1 MYLPRLIGSGVGFWA
16 IAPALTPLSVPAWV
30 WALLIFNAYIW
41 PHLAFLLASR
51 VDVPYVVERRNLLIE
66 ACLGGFWVA
75 AMGLN
80 ALPTTMM
87 ISMYCMNSI
96 AVGGPRFLWRGL
108 LAQFTGLII
117 GWATLGLKFF
127 PETSHLQ
134 VYACLP
140 MLAIYPMAVG
150 GAAYRLAG
158 KLARHKR
165 ALKDASRL
173 DSLTGVLNHGAWKES
188 LEAEFVALQQGNRSA
203 VLALIDI
210 DRFKSINDTQGHLI
224 GDEVIRVFS
233 DVLKANC
240 RASDI
245 AGRVGGDEFAVL
257 FKAAD
262 CAQARLAL
270 ARLQQCLRKVL
281 EEQNH
286 LPVVTLSIGVA
297 PYDQTMTDAQLW
309 LKCSDQALY
318 QAKHNGRDQLAQFER
333 HNEG

>member
-1 MYLPRLIGSGVGFWA
+1 MF
-16 IAPALTPLSVPAWV
+16 
-30 WALLIFNAYIW
+30 FNAYVW
-41 PHLAFLLASR
+41 PHIAYGLSR
-51 VDVPYVVERRNLLIE
+51 SVTVPYVVERRNLLIE
-66 ACLGGFWVA
+66 AVMGGFWVA

-80 ALPTTMM
+80 ALPSTMM
-87 ISMYCMNSI
+87 ISMYCLNSI
-96 AVGGPRFLWRGL
+96 AVGAPGLLWKSL
-108 LAQFTGLII
+108 LAQLAGLLTA
-117 GWATLGLKFF
+117 WTLLGFKFI

-134 VYACLP
+134 VYAYLP

-150 GAAYRLAG
+150 GAAYQLAG
-158 KLARHKR
+158 KLAQHKR
-165 ALKDASRL
+165 ALRDFSRL

-224 GDEVIRVFS
+224 GDEVIRVLS

-270 ARLQQCLRKVL
+270 ARLQQCFRKVL

-286 LPVVTLSIGVA
+286 LPVVTLSIGIV
-297 PYDQTMTDAQLW
+297 PYDQAMTDAQLW